1 MPHALAAT
9 SVARHTLHRK
19 SSSQEMQRLLA
30 MGGARYSSCIFFGNV
45 RCNSNEARK

>member
-9 SVARHTLHRK
+9 SVARHALHRK
-19 SSSQEMQRLLA
+19 SSSQEMRRLLA

-45 RCNSNEARK
+45 RCKKQQ